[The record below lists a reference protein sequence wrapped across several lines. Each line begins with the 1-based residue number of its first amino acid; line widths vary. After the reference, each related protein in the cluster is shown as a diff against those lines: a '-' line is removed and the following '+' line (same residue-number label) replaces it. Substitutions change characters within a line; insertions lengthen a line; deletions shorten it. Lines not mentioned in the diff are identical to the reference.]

1 MKITMFGTLPPLKG
15 NAYYCWHLSDA
26 LAKKIDVEFFS
37 FSKLYPEFLYPGG
50 TQDRDEVF
58 VARDT
63 ERLKIH
69 RTISIYNP
77 LTWLRAGSRASGEL
91 VHAQFWSLPVVPV
104 WLAAFNRLKRRKK
117 KILLTVHNLVQH
129 ESTFYE
135 DFLVKRLIAQADEF
149 VVHAAKNV
157 AEMES
162 LFGVPQERVHHIPMG
177 PHGVLSENGT
187 TALTPEQA
195 RQALGIDAD
204 ARVLLFFGNIRE
216 YKGVDDFIRTIA
228 LLKEKY
234 DGKITGLI
242 AGQPWKNAQEL
253 DQIIREHGVSDNVVT
268 HLKYIPAGE
277 LRTYFTATD
286 VVLLPYKKMDGQ
298 TGVGNVALD
307 YHKPMVV
314 TEVGGLPELVLE
326 KDCIVPPNRPDRLA
340 EQTLK
345 ILTDAALAERLAQDS
360 KKLVQSNSWE
370 AISEKTI
377 AVYRAMLAS
386 A

>member
-1 MKITMFGTLPPLKG
+1 MLGTLPPLKG

-50 TQDRDEVF
+50 TLDKDDMF
-58 VARDT
+58 IARDT

-69 RTISIYNP
+69 RDISIYNP
-77 LTWLRAGSRASGEL
+77 LSWFRAGMRARGDL

-104 WLAAFNRLKRRKK
+104 WLAAFSRIKSRNK

-135 DFLVKRLIAQADEF
+135 EALVKRLIRQADEF

-162 LFGVPQERVHHIPMG
+162 LFGVPQEKVHHIPMG
-177 PHGVLSENGT
+177 PHGVLSENG
-187 TALTPEQA
+187 AVAMTPEQA
-195 RQALGIDAD
+195 RKKLGIDPD

-234 DGKITGLI
+234 AGKVIGLI
-242 AGQPWKNAQEL
+242 AGQPWKNAREL
-253 DQIIREHGVSDNVVT
+253 DEIIRENGVAEQVVA

-314 TEVGGLPELVLE
+314 TEVGGLPELVLRE
-326 KDCIVPPNRPDRLA
+326 ECVVPPNRPDRLA

-345 ILTDAALAERLAQDS
+345 ILTDEKLAAALAEDS
-360 KKLVQSNSWE
+360 RKLVQSNSWD
-370 AISEKTI
+370 AISDKTI
-377 AVYRAMLAS
+377 AVYEAMLAK